1 VTAVAGPR
9 VFRAP
14 PATGELERGPA
25 PTFSIVIAAYNA
37 AGTIAEAVESALA
50 QTLPPIEVIV
60 GDDGS
65 TDRTAAVLGPY
76 RERVRYF
83 RQEHRGVA
91 ATRNAALEIARG
103 DFFAV
108 LDADDA
114 YLPERLEALAALS
127 ATRPDLD
134 LLCTDL
140 VSAAD
145 GRLAGRFEETCPFDV
160 ADQRAAILD
169 RCFCAV
175 PAMRRTT
182 LVRVGGFD
190 EAMRTG
196 SDWDCAIRLIHSGAA
211 AGFVEEP
218 LYRYRVHSGSLTADR
233 LATLRERIEFL
244 ERAGRV
250 QALHG
255 RERSTLVRSVARQ
268 RTSLA
273 LAEAEVALRLRSG
286 DARRHALAAA
296 RTRTVPLRY
305 RAAALAAALAP
316 RAAARALER
325 REAQRGDNRLRSP
338 LARKR

>member
-1 VTAVAGPR
+1 MLSVGSVIVGTSSVACGLPPLDHAISDQSLPGHLSVTAVAGPR

-134 LLCTDL
+134 L
-140 VSAAD
+140 
-145 GRLAGRFEETCPFDV
+145 
-160 ADQRAAILD
+160 
-169 RCFCAV
+169 
-175 PAMRRTT
+175 
-182 LVRVGGFD
+182 
-190 EAMRTG
+190 
-196 SDWDCAIRLIHSGAA
+196 H
-211 AGFVEEP
+211 
-218 LYRYRVHSGSLTADR
+218 
-233 LATLRERIEFL
+233 
-244 ERAGRV
+244 
-250 QALHG
+250 
-255 RERSTLVRSVARQ
+255 
-268 RTSLA
+268 
-273 LAEAEVALRLRSG
+273 
-286 DARRHALAAA
+286 
-296 RTRTVPLRY
+296 
-305 RAAALAAALAP
+305 
-316 RAAARALER
+316 
-325 REAQRGDNRLRSP
+325 
-338 LARKR
+338 

>member
-1 VTAVAGPR
+1 MR
-9 VFRAP
+9 YLMP
-14 PATGELERGPA
+14 PATGELERGQV
-25 PTFSIVIAAYNA
+25 PTFSIVIAAHNA

-50 QTLPPIEVIV
+50 QTLPAIEVIV

-65 TDRTAAVLGPY
+65 TDETAAALDPY
-76 RERVRYF
+76 RERIRYF

-91 ATRNAALEIARG
+91 STRNAALKIARG

-114 YLPERLEALAALS
+114 YLPERLEALAGLS

-140 VSAAD
+140 VYEVD
-145 GRLAGRFEETCPFDV
+145 GRPAGRFEATCPFEV
-160 ADQRAAILD
+160 ADQRTAILD

-175 PAMRRTT
+175 PAMRRAT

-196 SDWDCAIRLIHSGAA
+196 SDWECAIRLIHSGAA
-211 AGFVEEP
+211 AGLVEEP
-218 LYRYRVHSGSLTADR
+218 LYRYRIHSGSLTADR

-244 ERAGRV
+244 ERVGRV
-250 QALHG
+250 QELRG
-255 RERSTLVRSVARQ
+255 PERSALAGSVARQ
-268 RTSLA
+268 RTSLV
-273 LAEAEVALRLRSG
+273 LAEAEVALRSRSR
-286 DARRHALAAA
+286 DARTRALAAA
-296 RTRTVPLRY
+296 RSPMVPWRY

-325 REAQRGDNRLRSP
+325 REARRGDDRLRSP
-338 LARKR
+338 LAQ